1 MHTLGL
7 LPVLTEIL
15 EIAWIIYTLQL
26 RNFALYMLAVTIE
39 YAQWSKP
46 YLLKCVAVVA
56 NSAKLKKLIHVYLI
70 QDKIRM
76 CFIMIMLP
84 SNILCFRGRLCEIGL
99 RILSLLLRLALLS
112 QKSQEEW
119 EVSIRTA
126 QVTPNNALI

>member
-7 LPVLTEIL
+7 LPILTEIL

-46 YLLKCVAVVA
+46 YLLKCVAVFA

-70 QDKIRM
+70 QDKMQM

-99 RILSLLLRLALLS
+99 HILSLLFVIPNITRGTES
-112 QKSQEEW
+112 QHKDNPSDPQ
-119 EVSIRTA
+119 
-126 QVTPNNALI
+126 